1 MGWNL
6 GTCQLNY
13 FILRSRISTII
24 GSIKIDP
31 QFWFIKIWNACSQK
45 REFFYEPIGRGYLLF
60 LVQLCT
66 HTLVCKARRMDDF
79 LKKKKNLK
87 SVKLNWIQW
96 HRFDSFKVG
105 WDRISEPN
113 CLRIEVLMIIEP
125 LLSRRFI
132 DAFVVSEWVNKD
144 CTAQKKRSLLIK
156 HCRPKQ
162 VHLNHFKGRK
172 KAICLWE
179 LLEIIVALHHIF
191 IILSEKIE
199 K

>member
-1 MGWNL
+1 MGDGLEFGNL
-6 GTCQLNY
+6 PVKLFYTQVAYQYYNR
-13 FILRSRISTII
+13 IDQNRSTVLIHKDLKCMFT
-24 GSIKIDP
+24 
-31 QFWFIKIWNACSQK
+31 K
-45 REFFYEPIGRGYLLF
+45 RGVFYKPIGRGYLLF

-132 DAFVVSEWVNKD
+132 DAFVVSEWVNKE
-144 CTAQKKRSLLIK
+144 CIAQPRKRD
-156 HCRPKQ
+156 HY
-162 VHLNHFKGRK
+162 
-172 KAICLWE
+172 
-179 LLEIIVALHHIF
+179 
-191 IILSEKIE
+191 
-199 K
+199 